1 MHLAAFNGHKECVL
15 SLLALKGDPMMK
27 NQKGQLAHE
36 VASRDDIA
44 NVLKTFRPENGRTL
58 MHFACEHGSLA
69 LVEWIIA
76 NRFGNAVTAW
86 DRNITAPLHIAAE
99 KGFYEICRALLMAGA
114 DRNIYD
120 KQRRL
125 PIDVAANDAV
135 RHLLTTFEIHRVR
148 RTTDDGKNHVAD
160 DDDDDEDDD
169 GNDNSDVSSS
179 SNTPSLFA
187 AARTGGGNAAEL
199 PTNKRLTALG
209 SAIPRVSTPELQ
221 SVGKTAAAAA
231 AVSNDVD
238 PFDAF
243 VSDRKTFHDSP
254 ARVESPALTGSDL
267 ISFNDADMYSNYAS
281 ALYAS
286 PEASG
291 STSPALLNSMAKKS
305 SGRAAT
311 RGSWSVGVAPMFD
324 PFGGDGAAL
333 ASPSASPSLAPRQHQ
348 LKQQQQA
355 DNDDDTHA
363 RQPTR
368 ASSAVTFGSLP
379 IVAAA
384 APAPRVWSP
393 FDQQK

>member
-1 MHLAAFNGHKECVL
+1 
-15 SLLALKGDPMMK
+15 MMK

-120 KQRRL
+120 KHRRL

-148 RTTDDGKNHVAD
+148 KATADGKQSNDAN
-160 DDDDDEDDD
+160 DDEDDD
-169 GNDNSDVSSS
+169 EDGDDNSAASSP
-179 SNTPSLFA
+179 SNTPSMFA
-187 AARTGGGNAAEL
+187 AARAGGGGNAAEL
-199 PTNKRLTALG
+199 PTNKRLAALG

-231 AVSNDVD
+231 AAAVSNDVD

-243 VSDRKTFHDSP
+243 VSDRKSFHDSP
-254 ARVESPALTGSDL
+254 ARVESPALPGNDL

-281 ALYAS
+281 ALYAA
-286 PEASG
+286 PEAGGGSG

-324 PFGGDGAAL
+324 PFGGGDGAG

-368 ASSAVTFGSLP
+368 ASSAVTFGSIP
-379 IVAAA
+379 IVPAAA
-384 APAPRVWSP
+384 VALAPRVWSP